1 MKKIYVIG
9 WGNDEDSDV
18 ISACTTIKKVKKEF
32 DKISKEHDK
41 EITWKNEAFLIM
53 GNGEYYYIKEVD
65 LHE

>member
-18 ISACTTIKKVKKEF
+18 ISAYATISKVKKEF
-32 DKISKEHDK
+32 DKISKEHEK
-41 EITWKNEAFLIM
+41 EISWKNEAFLIM
-53 GNGEYYYIKEVD
+53 KNGEYYYIKEVD